1 MTQHFLV
8 TYNCNNKTIFRIIYY
23 RDAIQITY
31 SLMQLLYPVN
41 DSGKWMLSRL
51 VQTFYNP
58 NRTVPAQHYQDEY
71 VCKKQFITQ
80 RMSYRYKRL
89 NKKHRGLVVC
99 HLFHHLNCCNKP
111 YNPKGATDRMK
122 KLLKH

>member
-1 MTQHFLV
+1 M
-8 TYNCNNKTIFRIIYY
+8 
-23 RDAIQITY
+23 DA
-31 SLMQLLYPVN
+31 
-41 DSGKWMLSRL
+41 
-51 VQTFYNP
+51 VQTSADFLQSEP
-58 NRTVPAQHYQDEY
+58 TVPAQHYQDEY